1 MPHRFAYHFVC
12 PEGYM
17 MLPKVVALRDWLV
30 QQAQQFPA
38 PPTLDEM
45 T

>member
-1 MPHRFAYHFVC
+1 VC

-17 MLPKVVALRDWLV
+17 VLPKVAALRDWLV

-38 PPTLDEM
+38 PPTPRV
-45 T
+45 